1 MRQSD
6 WTSWWVAVYVF
17 KLFSNGF
24 LQFSIWTLIG
34 ICIYFGPFLRQIKW
48 KNHHKPIMFSF
59 AKVGHGSGCN
69 IDSQSKLKRYIRNVC
84 KSLFLSYLAPLR
96 FVTDLTVQSWNF
108 EISTFENSIFEMSI
122 FEISIFDISIFE
134 ISIFEISLFEL
145 KLSFNY
151 SKSGRKHYADFF
163 VNVSN
168 HYIKIY
174 LHLEYFSSRA
184 GGAKSSLMQKR

>member
-1 MRQSD
+1 MVCHTLELRKATLIQEKSSENKVRQSD

-108 EISTFENSIFEMSI
+108 EIS
-122 FEISIFDISIFE
+122 
-134 ISIFEISLFEL
+134 LFEL